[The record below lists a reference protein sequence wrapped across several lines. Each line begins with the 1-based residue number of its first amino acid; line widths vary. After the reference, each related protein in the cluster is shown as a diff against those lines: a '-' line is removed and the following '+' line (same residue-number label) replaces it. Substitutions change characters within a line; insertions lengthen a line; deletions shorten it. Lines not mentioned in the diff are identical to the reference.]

1 MLKARKKLTKQEL
14 KHDPL
19 MDTLEKGKDF
29 IESYKQQIYMAAGAA
44 AILILVGLY
53 WINSVQSTNNEA
65 MLANTKATLAASQ
78 GINDAVISELEG
90 VVSEY
95 GSNKNISQSILQLGM
110 AKLSDKDY
118 SGARMEFEKLANSS
132 DTQTKIAGK
141 LKLAYL
147 AEQEQDF
154 SAAAAQYAAVAKIS
168 KGLVSKTAKL
178 QSANA
183 YYLAGNMEKA
193 ASIVDELLATEPV
206 GTFKENVEYLQ
217 GKVLEK

>member
-147 AEQEQDF
+147 AEQEL